1 MNKKLPEG
9 FPFELREDE
18 EIKQIIEFPDYWVSN
33 YGRVFSYK
41 KNRKIAWKELDCK
54 KNGKGVK
61 IANLS
66 NNRVYKN
73 FTLARLV
80 FEYFCEEIKAN
91 HVIIFKDG
99 NNTNYYYKNL
109 EQKSKSEL
117 MLKNKVNKY
126 RNKYEEI
133 DDFTIKG
140 FTRNGDIFLIDKEDY
155 HLIEPYCWHRHKD
168 GYIRT
173 RVSYYI
179 KDGKLHNSYALM
191 HNLIMGKKDGLEI
204 DHLNGNP
211 ADNRKNN
218 LQYKTHA
225 ENMDN
230 IVGYVGNKIK
240 GVYYNKKEKKWKA
253 LIKYNKEKYYLGNFE
268 KYEDAEKE
276 ILNKRK
282 ELGLSERRDNNAKV

>member
-1 MNKKLPEG
+1 MEKKLPND
-9 FPFELREDE
+9 FPFELRGDE
-18 EIKQIIEFPDYWVSN
+18 EIKQIIEFPDYWISN

-41 KNRKIAWKELDCK
+41 NNRKMAWKELNCK
-54 KNGKGVK
+54 KNKNGEKTV
-61 IANLS
+61 ILS
-66 NNRVYKN
+66 NNKIYKS

-80 FEYFCEEIKAN
+80 FEYFREKIKIN
-91 HVIIFKDG
+91 HIIVFKDK

-109 EQKSKSEL
+109 EQKSKSEF
-117 MLKNKVNKY
+117 MLENKINKY
-126 RNKYEEI
+126 KNQYREVDN
-133 DDFTIKG
+133 FTIMG
-140 FTRNGDIFLIDKEDY
+140 FTRNGDKFLIDKEDY
-155 HLIEPYCWHRHKD
+155 NLIEPYCWHKHQD

-173 RVSYYI
+173 RISYYI
-179 KDGKLHNSYALM
+179 KDGKLHNSYILM

-225 ENMDN
+225 KNMDN

-253 LIKYNKEKYYLGNFE
+253 LIKYNKKKYYLGSFE
-268 KYEDAEKE
+268 KYEDAKKE

-282 ELGLSERRDNNAKV
+282 ELGLSERRDNNAKI

>member
-1 MNKKLPEG
+1 MDKKLPEG
-9 FPFELREDE
+9 FPFELKKDE
-18 EIKQIIEFPDYWVSN
+18 EIKQIVEFPDYWLSN
-33 YGRVFSYK
+33 YGRVFSCK

-54 KNGKGVK
+54 KNEKGVK
-61 IANLS
+61 ITKLS
-66 NNRVYKN
+66 TNRVYKN

-253 LIKYNKEKYYLGNFE
+253 LIKYNKKKYYLGNFE

-282 ELGLSERRDNNAKV
+282 KLGLSERRDKDAKI